1 MVRLVRNSLF
11 LLLLVGCLTPK
22 KADRQLLNIAAK
34 YPEKI
39 AKKSSIMF
47 PIRER
52 TDTIENT
59 EYDFIEVLCDTF
71 WNIGERRDTVILTK
85 KVQVP
90 SKTITITHTVEDQA
104 AIHAMQNEISRLNSK
119 LLSADDRGDFYYK
132 WYWILICACIVLFC
146 SHLIRK

>member
-1 MVRLVRNSLF
+1 MVRLARNSLF

-34 YPEKI
+34 YPQKV
-39 AKKSSIMF
+39 AKKCTDTY
-47 PIRER
+47 PVKER

-71 WNIGERRDTVILTK
+71 LNIGEKRDTIVLTK

-104 AIHAMQNEISRLNSK
+104 AIHSMQNEISQLNSK
-119 LLSADDRGDFYYK
+119 LLSANSRGDFYYK
-132 WYWILICACIVLFC
+132 WYWILICACILLFC
-146 SHLIRK
+146 LHIIRK